1 MQNTRQQ
8 ILDFIRD
15 NQMASANEISRAFPM
30 TSANA
35 RHHLSILEGQ
45 NLVEEVGQRLAR
57 GRGRPTKLYA
67 LTHQAMHH
75 NIDLLVDALLKLILA
90 DNNPVEQFVKLIP
103 KLFGNPIDSHNQ
115 IQRLNQV
122 IQRLNEMHYQA
133 RWEASPS
140 GPRIIFGH
148 CPYAAI
154 LSENP
159 ELCQM
164 DQVMLSQQLK
174 NPVEQIAKLD
184 TSPKG
189 KIHCIFATR

>member
-15 NQMASANEISRAFPM
+15 NQMASAIEISRAFPM

-57 GRGRPTKLYA
+57 GRGRPTKLFA
-67 LTHQAMHH
+67 LTHRAMDH
-75 NIDLLVDALLKLILA
+75 NIDLLVDALLKLILT
-90 DNNPVEQFVKLIP
+90 NKNPEEQFAQLIP
-103 KLFGNPIDSHNQ
+103 QLFGEEMDSKNQ
-115 IQRLNQV
+115 IQRLNQI

-148 CPYAAI
+148 CPYAPI

-164 DQVMLSQQLK
+164 DQVMLAKQLK
-174 NPVEQIAKLD
+174 NPIEQIAKLER
-184 TSPKG
+184 SPKG
-189 KIHCIFATR
+189 KIHCIFAMR